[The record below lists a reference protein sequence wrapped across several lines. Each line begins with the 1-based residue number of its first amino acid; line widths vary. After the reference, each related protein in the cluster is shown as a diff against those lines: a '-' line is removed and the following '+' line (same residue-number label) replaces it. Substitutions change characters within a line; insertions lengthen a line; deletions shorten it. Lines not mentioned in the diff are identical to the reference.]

1 MNKIKLEVIAISQSQ
16 GQSGAYTVFL
26 QDMISKKQLRIIIGA
41 AEAQSI
47 AFALENIKPPRPLT
61 HDVFKNF
68 CDAFSVKIIEVNIT
82 QLVDNVFYAK
92 LICSDDHK
100 LIDIDSRTSDAIA
113 MALRFNCPIFTNDLV
128 LKTANEIEFNVPG
141 EKIKKDPTSRKQDET
156 EDFVNSEYEFY
167 PLDELEDLLKEAI
180 DNEDYEKASKIRD
193 EIKKRNHS

>member
-1 MNKIKLEVIAISQSQ
+1 MNKVKLEVIAISQSQ

-26 QDMISKKQLRIIIGA
+26 QDILSKKQLRIIIGA

-68 CDAFSVKIIEVNIT
+68 CDAFSIKIIEVYIT

-92 LICSDDHK
+92 LICSDEHK

-113 MALRFNCPIFTNDLV
+113 MALRFDCPIYTNELV
-128 LKTANEIEFNVPG
+128 LKTANEIEYNISN
-141 EKIKKDPTSRKQDET
+141 EKTKKDDTSKE
-156 EDFVNSEYEFY
+156 ESSSKSKKNEYEFFA
-167 PLDELEDLLKEAI
+167 LEELEEMLQEAI
-180 DNEDYEKASKIRD
+180 ENEDYEKASRIRD

>member
-1 MNKIKLEVIAISQSQ
+1 MNKVKLEVIAISQSQ

-26 QDMISKKQLRIIIGA
+26 QDILSKKQLRIIIGA

-68 CDAFSVKIIEVNIT
+68 CDSFSIKIIEVYIT

-92 LICSDDHK
+92 LICSDEHK

-113 MALRFNCPIFTNDLV
+113 MALRFDCPIFTNELV
-128 LKTANEIEFNVPG
+128 LKTANEIEFHITN
-141 EKIKKDPTSRKQDET
+141 EKTKKDET
-156 EDFVNSEYEFY
+156 FNEEDSSKSKRNEYEFFA
-167 PLDELEDLLKEAI
+167 LEELEEMLQEAI
-180 DNEDYEKASKIRD
+180 DNEDYEKASRIRD